1 MDVVLCPLLVPW
13 VSMGER
19 FCGDFSRKEKRAR
32 GEILWGFFKQG
43 EREPAG
49 LHVSLG
55 RKGMDEEIG
64 DTVYT
69 LVVIGHSVMRLPARW
84 VSAPLPRPPA
94 PLSPGRN
101 PRIEQATDWNIRGVL
116 IHEKNRRFCN
126 LGIDS
131 GGVIVV
137 RNNSNFNNFRLI
149 TKFAASSRDE

>member
-1 MDVVLCPLLVPW
+1 L
-13 VSMGER
+13 GEHGGEILWRFFKEGEREHGVR
-19 FCGDFSRKEKRAR
+19 FCGDFSSKEKESQRR
-32 GEILWGFFKQG
+32 
-43 EREPAG
+43 